1 MVAAFVLGQEH
12 FGRQMEQGMDLAT
25 HIDIVLH
32 GSLGMLVM
40 ALTLPVTAI
49 LTLASEGQDF
59 KLKVSKI

>member
-1 MVAAFVLGQEH
+1 MVAAFVLGQEN
-12 FGRQMEQGMDLAT
+12 FGRQMEQGMDPAT

-40 ALTLPVTAI
+40 VFTLPVTAI